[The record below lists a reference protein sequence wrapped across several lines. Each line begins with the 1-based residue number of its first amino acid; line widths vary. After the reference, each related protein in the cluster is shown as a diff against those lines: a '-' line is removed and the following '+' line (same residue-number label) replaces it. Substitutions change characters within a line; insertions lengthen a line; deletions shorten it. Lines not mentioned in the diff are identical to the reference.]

1 MLSVLGGSTVNNQKD
16 GSVDVSVGSA
26 NEWDRL
32 IAEGDLDRKIGFIV
46 SDENAG
52 DFHVSLFTLLDE
64 EGAFSKAWED
74 FAYSRNQP
82 FRTVRLDDLMKAL
95 SDARDRLVRL

>member
-1 MLSVLGGSTVNNQKD
+1 M
-16 GSVDVSVGSA
+16 DVTVGSA

-32 IAEGDLDRKIGFIV
+32 IAEGDLDKKIGFIV

-52 DFHVSLFTLLDE
+52 NFRVSLFTLLKE
-64 EGAFSKAWED
+64 EGVFSDARED

-82 FRTVRLDDLMKAL
+82 FRTVELDDLIEAL
-95 SDARDRLVRL
+95 VGARDRLLRL

>member
-1 MLSVLGGSTVNNQKD
+1 MLSIWRGSIANDQKD

-32 IAEGDLDRKIGFIV
+32 IAEGDLDKKIGFIV

-52 DFHVSLFTLLDE
+52 DFRVSLFTLLDE
-64 EGAFSKAWED
+64 DDAFSRARED

-82 FRTVRLDDLMKAL
+82 FRTVGLDDLMKAL
-95 SDARDRLVRL
+95 SDARGSLVRL